1 MRPAARRRSPRIRIE
16 DGTIVL
22 RDQANK
28 TVETLSNVEFAL
40 AWPSISRSF
49 AGTGGFT
56 WRHEQVAAS
65 ISFTDF
71 AAALQGDRSGFKVR
85 LAGAPLKF
93 AFDGYVSH
101 RPTLKMEGTL
111 AADAVSLREALRWA
125 GQQPPSGGG
134 LGRFAI
140 KAQTNVVAG
149 TIGFSRAH
157 VELDGNV
164 GEGVLAFDGR
174 QTLQGTLATEALDLT
189 PYVSTVRLLS
199 GGERGERGW
208 DGNPIALN
216 GFDGMDVDLRLSAA
230 RVTIANAKLG
240 RTAVAATL
248 RGGHFTVAIGESEA
262 FGGVVKGTL
271 GIAKSAA
278 GADLK
283 AQLQF
288 SNVELEQCMGEL
300 LGIRRLEGEG
310 NLAFSIESSG
320 ASVYA
325 LAKAL
330 NGTATLSSRKGAI
343 AGSERRATARR
354 IERKPLSGGGDFRVG
369 KTPYETLTV
378 NLKIVNGVANVEDV
392 RMEGAVVGLGLSGTA
407 SNPCA
412 RSRSARDSPACSSAN
427 ATAARACLRIR
438 AALHG
443 ARTMERPHHAAG
455 SAKPDRA
462 LRRSR
467 ALLDAMRNRGTA
479 DAVRSVIERL
489 RGRRQRHPPAPTAA
503 APALAGSPCRRR
515 NGPGG
520 ASPGCRRQAGSGR
533 VTKPA
538 IIERA
543 IDDGRAGDGRLGATQ
558 SLRSSFLKRIS
569 GSLLRVCRHCE
580 RRRGFGCFAACCG
593 RFSRSR
599 LPRSLSAPCSPHF
612 GITIDQIMREVG
624 LSQQRVMELAERG
637 LTWALPNLPPRPARH
652 RADVVPGL
660 AYCVRPARAAIDRT
674 PPYRRS
680 LTFVLPNPAAWPSTT
695 RRSPRPPRLRA

>member
-1 MRPAARRRSPRIRIE
+1 MRPTVAIVFNPDRSSNWSGHIEALARNLQRASGRPASFSEIRIE

-85 LAGAPLKF
+85 LAAAPLKF

-134 LGRFAI
+134 LGRFAL

-288 SNVELEQCMGEL
+288 SNVELEHCMGEL
-300 LGIRRLEGEG
+300 LGIRRLEGKG
-310 NLAFSIESSG
+310 NLAFAIESSG

-343 AGSERRATARR
+343 AGLNVEQLLRR

-378 NLKIVNGVANVEDV
+378 NLKIVDGVANVEDV
-392 RMEGAVVGLGLSGTA
+392 RMEGSVVGLGLSGTA
-407 SNPCA
+407 SIP
-412 RSRSARDSPACSSAN
+412 ARDLDLRGTASLFAAN
-427 ATAARACLRIR
+427 ATAAQGVPPAFELPFMVQGPWNDPIMLPDPQSRIER
-438 AALHG
+438 SGAA
-443 ARTMERPHHAAG
+443 AP
-455 SAKPDRA
+455 
-462 LRRSR
+462 
-467 ALLDAMRNRGTA
+467 LLDAMRNRGTA

-489 RGRRQRHPPAPTAA
+489 RGSASAPPSPQPTGA
-503 APALAGSPCRRR
+503 APALAGSPLPAEETVPAAQVPAAA
-515 NGPGG
+515 GKPAAD
-520 ASPGCRRQAGSGR
+520 ASP
-533 VTKPA
+533 
-538 IIERA
+538 
-543 IDDGRAGDGRLGATQ
+543 
-558 SLRSSFLKRIS
+558 
-569 GSLLRVCRHCE
+569 
-580 RRRGFGCFAACCG
+580 
-593 RFSRSR
+593 
-599 LPRSLSAPCSPHF
+599 SP
-612 GITIDQIMREVG
+612 Q
-624 LSQQRVMELAERG
+624 
-637 LTWALPNLPPRPARH
+637 
-652 RADVVPGL
+652 
-660 AYCVRPARAAIDRT
+660 
-674 PPYRRS
+674 
-680 LTFVLPNPAAWPSTT
+680 
-695 RRSPRPPRLRA
+695 